1 MFIFDIIFETNPSK
15 RNERKITQ
23 CATKH
28 SRNVTELLRIETMT
42 TVLLTNYRQTNDILN
57 ENSIRFGK
65 KRKEIT

>member
-1 MFIFDIIFETNPSK
+1 MFIFDAIFETNLSK

-28 SRNVTELLRIETMT
+28 SRNVTELFRIETMTT
-42 TVLLTNYRQTNDILN
+42 TVLLTNYRQTNNILN

-65 KRKEIT
+65 K